1 MDENIT
7 VSGTAFL
14 INSEGFILT
23 NEHVVGSRKEM
34 LISLKGDEYAAKVV
48 AVDQV
53 NDLAVLKTNLK
64 DKIFLKFSSKD
75 VEREDDVSALGFGF
89 GKTFSSDVKA
99 TRGIVSALSGVA
111 NNYSHFQTD
120 AAIQVGNSGGPVINN
135 NTNVVGVAVA
145 KLNTEAAYK
154 QSGTIAENVNFAIKI
169 STIKQFL
176 DSNKISY
183 EMEDGS
189 PIDSK
194 LRNQLIDES
203 VLYIFSTIE
212 ENEHQDG
219 IKNAIRSP
227 VAGWIEIKPEFN
239 GPFNNVENKIHKIK
253 DIRTITG
260 LGLKEAKDFVESG
273 RTLSEF
279 MSITDIINEIFPLG
293 KTFRRVYFNGNKF
306 PLHIVAD
313 DGGSHEVLVPQES
326 QHYKIQKILIDG
338 NQRVEKNQPLI
349 ILQPSSAPTSSP
361 QPLWSENQN
370 SQNSKK
376 SKEKEN
382 GWGTF
387 YGFLVVLGFL
397 WLVIYLAS

>member
-120 AAIQVGNSGGPVINN
+120 AAIQVGNSGGPVINKDSN
-135 NTNVVGVAVA
+135 IVGVAVA

-154 QSGTIAENVNFAIKI
+154 QSGTIAENFNFAIKR

-176 DSNKISY
+176 DSNKINY
-183 EMEDGS
+183 EIEDGRT
-189 PIDSK
+189 IDSK

-203 VLYIFSTIE
+203 VVYIFSTVQE
-212 ENEHQDG
+212 TDYQDG
-219 IKNAIRSP
+219 NINAIRSP
-227 VAGWIEIKPEFN
+227 VEGTLEVKPEIN
-239 GPFNNVENKIHKIK
+239 GPFHESDKKLECIK
-253 DIRTITG
+253 EIRTLTG
-260 LGLKEAKDFVESG
+260 WGLKESKDFVESG
-273 RTLSEF
+273 QTLSEIGF
-279 MSITDIINEIFPLG
+279 RLFPDGKIFSADYLNGKEFPYQVFDRDSNVYQLIIPRGSRYYKVQRALVNANE
-293 KTFRRVYFNGNKF
+293 
-306 PLHIVAD
+306 
-313 DGGSHEVLVPQES
+313 
-326 QHYKIQKILIDG
+326 
-338 NQRVEKNQPLI
+338 RVEKNQPI
-349 ILQPSSAPTSSP
+349 ILLEPSVPP
-361 QPLWSENQN
+361 PNLPIE
-370 SQNSKK
+370 NSKNK
-376 SKEKEN
+376 KKKYR
-382 GWGTF
+382 F
-387 YGFLVVLGFL
+387 YQNEYFLSIVFL
-397 WLVIYLAS
+397 ALIWLIFF